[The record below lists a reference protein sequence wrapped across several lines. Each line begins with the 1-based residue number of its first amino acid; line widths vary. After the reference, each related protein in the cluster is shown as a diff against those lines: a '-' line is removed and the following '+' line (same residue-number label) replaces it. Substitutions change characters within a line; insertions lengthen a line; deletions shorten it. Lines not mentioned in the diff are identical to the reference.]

1 MSAFYPDPGAGDRED
16 EAFKRARQELD
27 DAFAAGQRAGKLG
40 LGAGLND
47 YEPGTPEHAE
57 WMRAYQQGLARYMGR
72 AA

>member
-1 MSAFYPDPGAGDRED
+1 MKVYEPEDRSD
-16 EAFKRARQELD
+16 ETFERQLQREL

-57 WMRAYQQGLARYMGR
+57 WLRAYQQALAKYMTR